1 MLSFACVTGRS
12 ELIKFRQG
20 PTAIREIRAFPRSFV
35 HTNERLKF
43 WGVDK
48 NLRAAKFEQ
57 ERTRKQKGV
66 SCSHKRAFHRPIAS
80 VSTTFLVEFLTRD
93 AIDDT

>member
-1 MLSFACVTGRS
+1 
-12 ELIKFRQG
+12 
-20 PTAIREIRAFPRSFV
+20 V

-43 WGVDK
+43 LEFDTVKIDTPK

-57 ERTRKQKGV
+57 ERTREQKGV

-80 VSTTFLVEFLTRD
+80 ISTTFLVEFLTRD

>member
-12 ELIKFRQG
+12 ELNKFRQG

-43 WGVDK
+43 WGVDTVK
-48 NLRAAKFEQ
+48 IDTPK
-57 ERTRKQKGV
+57 K
-66 SCSHKRAFHRPIAS
+66 SAS
-80 VSTTFLVEFLTRD
+80 RQ
-93 AIDDT
+93 I